1 MIKLQD
7 FARER
12 GVTDRQIQRLLQKY
26 AAELEGLFQRK
37 GPNGTWLSEEAC
49 EILRSKMKSNPVS
62 EVVDTRE
69 VDELKKKLA
78 EAEKKISDKEK
89 YITAL
94 EAGNLRQQERLNFLE
109 GNQLLLEEGQ
119 KKIGELEA
127 ENSALSHDMNS
138 LKLDKAKAEK
148 EAENAKLEASE
159 LASMSIIDFIKYKF
173 TKGRKKDGTEN

>member
-26 AAELEGLFQRK
+26 ASELEGLFQRK

-78 EAEKKISDKEK
+78 EAEEKIKSKEQ
-89 YITAL
+89 YIVAL
-94 EAGNLRQQERLNFLE
+94 EAGNLRQQERLNLLESNQLQLEERAGGLE
-109 GNQLLLEEGQ
+109 GEN
-119 KKIGELEA
+119 KEL
-127 ENSALSHDMNS
+127 
-138 LKLDKAKAEK
+138 KGKVAKAEK
-148 EAENAKLEASE
+148 TAEDLSGE
-159 LASMSIIDFIKYKF
+159 LTAFESMSIVDFIKYKLK
-173 TKGRKKDGTEN
+173 KGKKKS